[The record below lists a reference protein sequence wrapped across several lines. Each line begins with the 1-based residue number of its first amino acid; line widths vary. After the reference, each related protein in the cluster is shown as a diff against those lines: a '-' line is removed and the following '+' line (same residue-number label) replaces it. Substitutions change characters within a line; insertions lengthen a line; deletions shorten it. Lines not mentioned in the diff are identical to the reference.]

1 MSDERDKLLQV
12 MGSLESDYNSG
23 KISSEKYRY
32 FRSKYE
38 DKLNSIDAMEATR
51 RIRSMQGKSTAPKNK
66 KRSKKPANYKKKQEQ
81 DLVQKYIINPKKDDV
96 RYNKQKKSSMGG
108 GAFKFI
114 AILVLIVAFTAGVA
128 YGIFNLDTGSVAS
141 GEAVATVQDT
151 AFPEIVAVVNN
162 TVTNYTSNT
171 NNQTANTNDNV
182 ETTTETS
189 TQTTTDTS
197 TDSSSSSS
205 SDSSSDSSSSD
216 VTPTPSPSPTPSGDD
231 SGGDGGGSDDSGVNG
246 GSDGG

>member
-12 MGSLESDYNSG
+12 MSSLESDYNSG

-96 RYNKQKKSSMGG
+96 RYNKQKKSSMSG
-108 GAFKFI
+108 GAFKLI

-141 GEAVATVQDT
+141 GEVVATVQDT

-162 TVTNYTSNT
+162 TVTNVTGNT
-171 NNQTANTNDNV
+171 NNSQTDDKTDDKV
-182 ETTTETS
+182 ETTTE
-189 TQTTTDTS
+189 TTTDTS
-197 TDSSSSSS
+197 TDTSTDSSSS

-216 VTPTPSPSPTPSGDD
+216 VTPTPEPTPSGDD
-231 SGGDGGGSDDSGVNG
+231 SGGGSDDSGG
-246 GSDGG
+246 GDGGDN